1 MNEALIEK
9 VKQLGLNSYEAKIWT
24 ALLMKGVAT
33 SAELAEMTGVPR
45 SRTYDVLESLEQKGF
60 VVMKLG
66 KPIKYLA
73 IPPREVIERVK
84 QRLLEEARARE
95 ELLEEFKR
103 TDVFKQ
109 LTALHDTG
117 VQTVNP
123 EEYSAIIKGR
133 RNILTRMGDLVRHA
147 QAEILLSMPSDLL
160 IREKKLITY
169 YYPKNPKKPTFHVF
183 TDMTPVDF
191 NRLIGDGHIRY
202 HYLAEAPRV
211 LIKDGEEVVFSLYD
225 STIPPGVDAALWL
238 KSPNL
243 AATFA
248 ALLRKN
254 A

>member
-1 MNEALIEK
+1 MNETLVEK

-84 QRLLEEARARE
+84 QRLIEEARAKE
-95 ELLEEFKR
+95 QLLDDFKQ

-109 LTALHDTG
+109 LTELHDSG
-117 VQTVNP
+117 VKTVNP
-123 EEYSAIIKGR
+123 EEYSGIIRGR
-133 RNILTRMGDLVRHA
+133 RNVLTRMGELVKHA
-147 QAEILLSMPSDLL
+147 REELLLSLPADVLL
-160 IREKKLITY
+160 REKKLINY
-169 YYPKNPKKPTFHVF
+169 YYPKNPNKPVFHIF
-183 TDMTPVDF
+183 TNMAPVEF
-191 NRLIGDGHIRY
+191 NRLIADGIVQY
-202 HYLAEAPRV
+202 HYLAEAPRILV
-211 LIKDGEEVVFSLYD
+211 KDSEEVIFNLYD
-225 STIPPGVDAALWL
+225 AATPPGMDAALWL
-238 KSPNL
+238 RSTTL

-248 ALLRKN
+248 TLLKKN